1 LNNLI
6 ESKPK
11 LIIKINF
18 QSTQMMNDEIEREKI
33 NKKKIKKNSESTR
46 LTIITH
52 DLGQEI
58 EKKTMMKLKKK

>member
-1 LNNLI
+1 MM
-6 ESKPK
+6 K
-11 LIIKINF
+11 LKGKKSI
-18 QSTQMMNDEIEREKI
+18 
-33 NKKKIKKNSESTR
+33 KKKIKKNSESTR